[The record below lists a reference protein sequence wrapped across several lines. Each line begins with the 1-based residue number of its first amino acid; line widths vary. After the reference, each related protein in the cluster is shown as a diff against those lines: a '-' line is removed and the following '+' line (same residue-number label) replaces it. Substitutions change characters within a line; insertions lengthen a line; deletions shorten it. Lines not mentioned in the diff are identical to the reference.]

1 VTGLEPPQPNGGTML
16 ASLVATASPNRS
28 FILSLLLPV
37 VLSSIPIRTLA
48 QSGLDDVHVT
58 PRSLAPSPSLSSAG
72 LTAGLQVIKKD
83 VNLVLVPVSV
93 IDPMQR
99 IVVGLRSDNFQV
111 FEGKKAQE
119 IRHFSSEDAPV
130 SVGIILDTS
139 GSMRD
144 KLERVREAIHQF
156 CRSANVQDEFFMIT
170 FSDSPRL
177 AKDFTSDPDAI
188 ESELLFT
195 RANGRTSLL
204 DAIYMGVGKMKEA
217 KYPRK
222 ALLIISDGGDNHSRY
237 SEHDIREAVRESD
250 VVVYSIGTFDRY
262 VPTQEELMGPT
273 LLSEIAEP
281 TGGQAFT
288 ISSPTEMPDIA
299 KLIGTALRTQ
309 YVLGY
314 RPEDVPR
321 DGKWHKINVK
331 LKLPKQLAFLH
342 AHWKMGYYAT
352 AQ

>member
-1 VTGLEPPQPNGGTML
+1 ML
-16 ASLVATASPNRS
+16 ASLAATVSLKR
-28 FILSLLLPV
+28 FLILLIAICAIPV
-37 VLSSIPIRTLA
+37 LA
-48 QSGLDDVHVT
+48 PAQTGLDDVHIT
-58 PRSLAPSPSLSSAG
+58 PRPMNAGLSVGASGLSAG
-72 LTAGLQVIKKD
+72 LHVIKKD

-99 IVVGLRSDNFQV
+99 IVVGLHPDNFQV

-144 KLERVREAIHQF
+144 KMERVREAVHQF
-156 CRSANVQDEFFMIT
+156 CRAANVDDEFFMIT
-170 FSDSPRL
+170 FSDEPRM
-177 AKDFTSDPDAI
+177 AQDFTRQPSDI
-188 ESELLFT
+188 ENELLYT
-195 RANGRTSLL
+195 YPKGRTALL

-237 SEHDIREAVRESD
+237 SERNLREAVRESD
-250 VVVYSIGTFDRY
+250 VIVYSIGTFDRY
-262 VPTQEELMGPT
+262 VPTQEEFLGPT
-273 LLSEIAEP
+273 LLSDIAEP
-281 TGGQAFT
+281 TGGQSFT
-288 ISSPTEMPDIA
+288 ITSANEMPDIA
-299 KLIGTALRTQ
+299 RLIGTELRTQ

-321 DGKWHKINVK
+321 DGKWHKISIK
-331 LKLPKQLAFLH
+331 LKLPKQLAFLRVH
-342 AHWKMGYYAT
+342 AKTGYYAT
-352 AQ
+352 TQ

>member
-1 VTGLEPPQPNGGTML
+1 MSV
-16 ASLVATASPNRS
+16 SFVATTSLKRS
-28 FILSLLLPV
+28 AILPLLLPFFFG
-37 VLSSIPIRTLA
+37 SIPVPTLA
-48 QSGLDDVHVT
+48 QAGLDDVHIA
-58 PRSLAPSPSLSSAG
+58 PRSLVASPSVSSAG
-72 LTAGLQVIKKD
+72 LTAGLPVIKKD

-99 IVVGLRSDNFQV
+99 IVVGLRSDNFEV

-139 GSMRD
+139 GSMRN

-156 CRSANVQDEFFMIT
+156 CGSANVQDEFFMIT

-177 AKDFTSDPDAI
+177 AKDFTNAPDDI
-188 ESELLFT
+188 ESELLYT
-195 RANGRTSLL
+195 RANGRTALL

-237 SEHDIREAVRESD
+237 SEKEIKEAVRESD

-262 VPTQEELMGPT
+262 VPTQEEVMGPT

-288 ISSPTEMPDIA
+288 ISSPAEMPDIA

>member
-1 VTGLEPPQPNGGTML
+1 ML
-16 ASLVATASPNRS
+16 ASLAAAASLKR
-28 FILSLLLPV
+28 FLILPIAICAIPV
-37 VLSSIPIRTLA
+37 LALA
-48 QSGLDDVHVT
+48 QTGLDDVHIT
-58 PRSLAPSPSLSSAG
+58 PRPMNAG
-72 LTAGLQVIKKD
+72 LSVGASGLTTGLHVIKKD

-99 IVVGLRSDNFQV
+99 IVVGLHPDNFQV

-144 KLERVREAIHQF
+144 KMERVREAVHQF
-156 CRSANVQDEFFMIT
+156 CRAANVDDEFFMIT
-170 FSDSPRL
+170 FSDEPRL
-177 AKDFTSDPDAI
+177 AQDFTRQPADI
-188 ESELLFT
+188 ENELLYT
-195 RANGRTSLL
+195 YPKGRTALL

-237 SEHDIREAVRESD
+237 SEHDLREAVRESD
-250 VVVYSIGTFDRY
+250 VIVYSIGTFDRY
-262 VPTQEELMGPT
+262 VPTQEEFLGPT
-273 LLSEIAEP
+273 LLSDIAEP
-281 TGGQAFT
+281 TGGQSFT
-288 ISSPTEMPDIA
+288 ITSANEMPDIA
-299 KLIGTALRTQ
+299 RLIGTELRTQ

-321 DGKWHKINVK
+321 DGKWHKISIK
-331 LKLPKQLAFLH
+331 LKLPKQLAFLRVH
-342 AHWKMGYYAT
+342 AKTGYYAT